1 MPGQVDGKRTMV
13 THSIARALLVMKESI
28 AKPNAIR
35 LGFINTVAAV
45 S

>member
-13 THSIARALLVMKESI
+13 THSIAPVLPAKKESI